1 MKMKKKI
8 KRTEKPFAYHLGNL
22 IIALVL
28 LSVFITFWPILEV
41 YLFPPKIKPVAELKG
56 NAITIPKISAQAPLI
71 LNVDPWNE
79 KVYKEALTKGVAH
92 AKNTSLPGD
101 VGASFVFAHSS
112 GNPWEITSYN
122 TIFLRLG
129 ELMVGD
135 EILITRNHKVYRYVV
150 SDKKSVWPSEI
161 SYLENPM
168 ENKLTI
174 MTCTPI
180 GTSLKRLLVIAEPSP
195 N

>member
-1 MKMKKKI
+1 MKAKTKI
-8 KRTEKPFAYHLGNL
+8 KRREKPFAYHLGNL
-22 IIALVL
+22 IISLVL
-28 LSVFITFWPILEV
+28 LSSFITFWPIIEV
-41 YLFPPKIKPVAELKG
+41 YLFPPRIKPVFAITET
-56 NAITIPKISAQAPLI
+56 AITIPKISAQAPLI

-79 KVYKEALTKGVAH
+79 VEYKNVLKKGVAH
-92 AKNTSLPGD
+92 AKNTSLPGEE
-101 VGASFVFAHSS
+101 GSSFVFAHSS

-135 EILITRNHKVYRYVV
+135 EIFINREGKVYRYIVTE
-150 SDKKSVWPSEI
+150 KKSVWPSEI

-168 ENKLTI
+168 DNKLTI

-180 GTSLKRLLVIAEPSP
+180 GTSLKRLLIFAQPAK
-195 N
+195 